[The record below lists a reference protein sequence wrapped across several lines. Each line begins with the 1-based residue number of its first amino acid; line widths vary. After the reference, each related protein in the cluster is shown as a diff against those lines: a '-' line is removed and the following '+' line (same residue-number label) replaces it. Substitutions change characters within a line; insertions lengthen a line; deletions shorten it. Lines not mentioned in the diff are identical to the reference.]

1 MNSDGIIVRYIIF
14 DILVNQEKNLIPAHI
29 SGADHRLLVET
40 LKTVTD
46 SETGKPVKLGKYLD
60 RLVIKQVQ
68 EIRKGKRIKI

>member
-1 MNSDGIIVRYIIF
+1 MGRKQKRIYSD
-14 DILVNQEKNLIPAHI
+14 DELIGLPPAHI

-46 SETGKPVKLGKYLD
+46 SETGKPVKLGKFLD
-60 RLVIKQVQ
+60 RLVTKQVQ

>member
-1 MNSDGIIVRYIIF
+1 MGRHAKRTYTD
-14 DILVNQEKNLIPAHI
+14 DELIGLPPAHI

-60 RLVIKQVQ
+60 RLVTKQVAD
-68 EIRKGKRIKI
+68 IRAGKKIRV

>member
-1 MNSDGIIVRYIIF
+1 MGRHAKRTYAD
-14 DILVNQEKNLIPAHI
+14 DELIGLPPAHV

-46 SETGKPVKLGKYLD
+46 SETGKPVKLGKFLD
-60 RLVIKQVQ
+60 RLVTKQVQ

>member
-1 MNSDGIIVRYIIF
+1 MGRHAKRTYTD
-14 DILVNQEKNLIPAHI
+14 DELIGLPPTHI

-60 RLVIKQVQ
+60 RLVTKQVQ

>member
-1 MNSDGIIVRYIIF
+1 MGRHAKRTYTD
-14 DILVNQEKNLIPAHI
+14 DELIGLAHI

-60 RLVIKQVQ
+60 RLVTKQVQ
-68 EIRKGKRIKI
+68 EIRKGKKIHV

>member
-1 MNSDGIIVRYIIF
+1 MGRHAKRAYSD
-14 DILVNQEKNLIPAHI
+14 DELVGLPPAHI

-60 RLVIKQVQ
+60 RLVTKQVQ
-68 EIRKGKRIKI
+68 EIRKGKKIHV